1 MATLTTNL
9 VTQSH
14 FSRQTLDNGEGS
26 VSMDS
31 NDVSNNFDG
40 DSSHL
45 DDNSCCS
52 NDTILSVGN
61 ENPIQSDSLSFK
73 NIESHLNAI
82 SQITNST
89 LDPDRSLTKDCQSP
103 SSPLS
108 HRLSPA
114 STKSI
119 SESPTPS
126 YMYRSSDCMSEKSNP
141 TSPSDFVPNFRPNLC
156 SPISPNS
163 QRLSLS
169 GPDSPESLNQS
180 PKPSET
186 QHFFFRPNGSK
197 TTTNNNDAN
206 NAALKFS
213 IDNILKADFGRRIT
227 DPINIKKSKPRKIV
241 ISTVTDEGS
250 KSNSDP
256 VDLCKTDTNTIT
268 GKSSESKMNQPM
280 LWPAWVYCTRYSD
293 RPSSD
298 YIYQGFSGTFGVNSR
313 VRTAAPF
320 LIYLLA
326 SKMISSSLD
335 TYASSWGCIRA
346 FATGDIMS
354 QPNVVIRNLNFAL
367 GDRLSC
373 TAFQGFGNGLLDNFF
388 TGSDG

>member
-9 VTQSH
+9 ISQAHH
-14 FSRQTLDNGEGS
+14 FSRQNLENAEGS

-31 NDVSNNFDG
+31 NDVSNNFDRE
-40 DSSHL
+40 SSNL

-61 ENPIQSDSLSFK
+61 ENPVQNDNLSFK

-89 LDPDRSLTKDCQSP
+89 LDSERSLKECQSP

-119 SESPTPS
+119 PDSPTPS
-126 YMYRSSDCMSEKSNP
+126 YMYRSSDCLSEKSNP
-141 TSPSDFVPNFRPNLC
+141 TSPAEANFISPIFRPNLC
-156 SPISPNS
+156 SPISPSS

-197 TTTNNNDAN
+197 TSTTNNNEAN
-206 NAALKFS
+206 NGALKFS

-227 DPINIKKSKPRKIV
+227 DPINIKKAKPRKIV
-241 ISTVTDEGS
+241 VPGAEKPFDEGN
-250 KSNSDP
+250 KNSDP
-256 VDLCKTDTNTIT
+256 VDLCKTEVSNKPSNTT
-268 GKSSESKMNQPM
+268 AENSVSGNNNQPM

-293 RPSSD
+293 RPSS
-298 YIYQGFSGTFGVNSR
+298 
-313 VRTAAPF
+313 
-320 LIYLLA
+320 
-326 SKMISSSLD
+326 
-335 TYASSWGCIRA
+335 
-346 FATGDIMS
+346 
-354 QPNVVIRNLNFAL
+354 
-367 GDRLSC
+367 
-373 TAFQGFGNGLLDNFF
+373 GNY
-388 TGSDG
+388 